1 MIKKLGTKYRIKCI
15 IGAVIFAAIGI
26 SGVAAAM
33 GVDEGSIWIGLGSAM
48 FLAFAAWFVSLA
60 IRQSNIRDVLDYCK
74 KKPNPEYEMERI
86 EQFYRS
92 GAAVNG
98 LRLNNEFFMYI
109 KGDTVNFAETRELM
123 WVYKLITQNKVYG
136 IKAGKSYQI
145 EVRLNDGSGMA
156 LPMRKEGALSL
167 WEYFS

>member
-98 LRLNNEFFMYI
+98 LSISR
-109 KGDTVNFAETRELM
+109 VTR
-123 WVYKLITQNKVYG
+123 
-136 IKAGKSYQI
+136 
-145 EVRLNDGSGMA
+145 
-156 LPMRKEGALSL
+156 
-167 WEYFS
+167 